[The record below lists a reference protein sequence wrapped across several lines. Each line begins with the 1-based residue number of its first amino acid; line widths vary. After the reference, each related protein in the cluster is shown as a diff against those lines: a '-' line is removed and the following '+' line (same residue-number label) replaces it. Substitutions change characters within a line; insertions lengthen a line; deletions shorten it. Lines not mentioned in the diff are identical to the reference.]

1 MDFLDIIWIVV
12 CIVLVA
18 VPDLVF
24 NNKKKK
30 SARGRTRTSG
40 PMPQMPENFPM
51 PPMPSVPSE
60 PESMTESMPTDDE
73 PEDFPVWTE
82 PEEMEGQAVPQVQAV
97 EQPKPVVE
105 QFKPVVEQPKPVVEQ
120 FKPVVEQPKPVAVKE
135 VARRPASPAPQTDSS
150 QADDG
155 KKREGLRVDP
165 RNLVI
170 YTAIMEPKF
179 KEM

>member
-30 SARGRTRTSG
+30 SAHGRTRTSG

-51 PPMPSVPSE
+51 PSVPSE
-60 PESMTESMPTDDE
+60 PESMPTDE
-73 PEDFPVWTE
+73 EEDFPVWTE
-82 PEEMEGQAVPQVQAV
+82 PEMTEGQPEPQVQDV
-97 EQPKPVVE
+97 EPRI
-105 QFKPVVEQPKPVVEQ
+105 PVVEQPKPVVEQ
-120 FKPVVEQPKPVAVKE
+120 PKPVIEQPKPVVVKE
-135 VARRPASPAPQTDSS
+135 VSRRPASSAPKADSS
-150 QADDG
+150 PADDG
-155 KKREGLRVDP
+155 KKGGKLRVDP

>member
-40 PMPQMPENFPM
+40 PMTQMPENFPM

-60 PESMTESMPTDDE
+60 PESMPESMPTEDE
-73 PEDFPVWTE
+73 EEDFPVWTE
-82 PEEMEGQAVPQVQAV
+82 PEVTEEQPVPQVQAV

-105 QFKPVVEQPKPVVEQ
+105 QFKQVE
-120 FKPVVEQPKPVAVKE
+120 EQPKPVAVKE
-135 VARRPASPAPQTDSS
+135 VTRRPASPAPQTDSS
-150 QADDG
+150 QADNGRKGG
-155 KKREGLRVDP
+155 KLRIDP

>member
-40 PMPQMPENFPM
+40 PKPQMPENF
-51 PPMPSVPSE
+51 PMPSVPSE
-60 PESMTESMPTDDE
+60 PESMPTEDE

-82 PEEMEGQAVPQVQAV
+82 PEEMEEPAVPQIQA
-97 EQPKPVVE
+97 
-105 QFKPVVEQPKPVVEQ
+105 VEQPKPVVEQ

-135 VARRPASPAPQTDSS
+135 VIRRPASPAPQTDSS
-150 QADDG
+150 SADDG
-155 KKREGLRVDP
+155 KKDGKLRVDP

>member
-30 SARGRTRTSG
+30 SARGRTRNSG

-60 PESMTESMPTDDE
+60 PESMPTDDE
-73 PEDFPVWTE
+73 SEDFPMWTE
-82 PEEMEGQAVPQVQAV
+82 PEEMEEPAVPQVQAV
-97 EQPKPVVE
+97 EQPKPVV
-105 QFKPVVEQPKPVVEQ
+105 KQ

>member
-60 PESMTESMPTDDE
+60 PESMPTEDE
-73 PEDFPVWTE
+73 PEDFPVRTQ
-82 PEEMEGQAVPQVQAV
+82 PEEMEEPAVPQVQAV
-97 EQPKPVVE
+97 EQSKPVVE
-105 QFKPVVEQPKPVVEQ
+105 QFKPVVEQPKP
-120 FKPVVEQPKPVAVKE
+120 
-135 VARRPASPAPQTDSS
+135 ASPAPQTDNSP
-150 QADDG
+150 ADDG
-155 KKREGLRVDP
+155 KKDGKLRVDP

>member
-30 SARGRTRTSG
+30 SAHGRTRASG

-60 PESMTESMPTDDE
+60 PESMPTEDE
-73 PEDFPVWTE
+73 PEDFPVWAE
-82 PEEMEGQAVPQVQAV
+82 PEEMVEPAVPQVQAV
-97 EQPKPVVE
+97 EQPKPV
-105 QFKPVVEQPKPVVEQ
+105 
-120 FKPVVEQPKPVAVKE
+120 AAKE
-135 VARRPASPAPQTDSS
+135 VTRSPASPAPQTDSS
-150 QADDG
+150 LADDG
-155 KKREGLRVDP
+155 KKDGKLRVDP

>member
-30 SARGRTRTSG
+30 SAHGRTRTSG

-60 PESMTESMPTDDE
+60 PESMPTDDE
-73 PEDFPVWTE
+73 PEDFPVWTV
-82 PEEMEGQAVPQVQAV
+82 PEVTEEQPEPQVQAV

-105 QFKPVVEQPKPVVEQ
+105 QFKPTVER
-120 FKPVVEQPKPVAVKE
+120 PKPVAVKE
-135 VARRPASPAPQTDSS
+135 VARRPASPATQTDNST
-150 QADDG
+150 ADDG
-155 KKREGLRVDP
+155 KKGGKLRVDP

>member
-30 SARGRTRTSG
+30 SSRGRTRTSG

-60 PESMTESMPTDDE
+60 PESMPESMPIDDE
-73 PEDFPVWTE
+73 SEDFPVWTE
-82 PEEMEGQAVPQVQAV
+82 PEEMDEPAVPQVQAV
-97 EQPKPVVE
+97 EQPKTVVEQSKPVAE
-105 QFKPVVEQPKPVVEQ
+105 QFKPVVER
-120 FKPVVEQPKPVAVKE
+120 PKPVAVKE
-135 VARRPASPAPQTDSS
+135 VTRRPASPAPQTDSS
-150 QADDG
+150 SADDG

>member
-40 PMPQMPENFPM
+40 PMPQR
-51 PPMPSVPSE
+51 PSVPSE
-60 PESMTESMPTDDE
+60 PESMPTEDE

-82 PEEMEGQAVPQVQAV
+82 PEVTEEQPVPQVQA
-97 EQPKPVVE
+97 
-105 QFKPVVEQPKPVVEQ
+105 VEQPKPVVEQ

-150 QADDG
+150 KADDG
-155 KKREGLRVDP
+155 KKDGKLRVDP

>member
-30 SARGRTRTSG
+30 SARGRTRASG

-60 PESMTESMPTDDE
+60 PESMPTEDG

-82 PEEMEGQAVPQVQAV
+82 PEEMEEPAVPQVQAV
-97 EQPKPVVE
+97 EQPKTVVEQSKPVVE
-105 QFKPVVEQPKPVVEQ
+105 RFKPVVER
-120 FKPVVEQPKPVAVKE
+120 PKPVAVKE

>member
-30 SARGRTRTSG
+30 TARGRTRTSG
-40 PMPQMPENFPM
+40 PMPQMP
-51 PPMPSVPSE
+51 SVPSE
-60 PESMTESMPTDDE
+60 PESMPESMPTEDE

-82 PEEMEGQAVPQVQAV
+82 PEEMEEPAVPQVQA
-97 EQPKPVVE
+97 
-105 QFKPVVEQPKPVVEQ
+105 VEQPKPVVEQ

-150 QADDG
+150 PADDG

-170 YTAIMEPKF
+170 CTAIMEPKF

>member
-30 SARGRTRTSG
+30 TARGRTRTSG

-60 PESMTESMPTDDE
+60 PESMPESMPTEDE
-73 PEDFPVWTE
+73 PEVFPVWTE
-82 PEEMEGQAVPQVQAV
+82 PEVTEEQPMPQVQAV

-105 QFKPVVEQPKPVVEQ
+105 QFKPVVEQPKPV
-120 FKPVVEQPKPVAVKE
+120 AVKE
-135 VARRPASPAPQTDSS
+135 VTRRPASPAPQTDSS

>member
-30 SARGRTRTSG
+30 SAHGRTRTSG

-60 PESMTESMPTDDE
+60 PESMPTDDE

-82 PEEMEGQAVPQVQAV
+82 PEMTEGQPEPQVHDV
-97 EQPKPVVE
+97 EPRI
-105 QFKPVVEQPKPVVEQ
+105 PVVEQPKPVVEQ
-120 FKPVVEQPKPVAVKE
+120 PKPVIEQPKPVVVKE

-150 QADDG
+150 PADEG
-155 KKREGLRVDP
+155 KKGGKLRVNL

>member
-51 PPMPSVPSE
+51 PPMPSVPPE
-60 PESMTESMPTDDE
+60 PESMPESMQTEDE

-82 PEEMEGQAVPQVQAV
+82 PEEMEEPAVPQVQAV
-97 EQPKPVVE
+97 D
-105 QFKPVVEQPKPVVEQ
+105 QPKPVVEQ

-135 VARRPASPAPQTDSS
+135 VAGRPASPAPQTDSS

>member
-30 SARGRTRTSG
+30 SAHGRTRTSG

-60 PESMTESMPTDDE
+60 PESMPTEDE

-82 PEEMEGQAVPQVQAV
+82 PEVTEGQPEPQVQAV

-105 QFKPVVEQPKPVVEQ
+105 QFKPVVEQPKPV
-120 FKPVVEQPKPVAVKE
+120 AVKE
-135 VARRPASPAPQTDSS
+135 VDRRQASPAPQTDSS
-150 QADDG
+150 SADDG

>member
-40 PMPQMPENFPM
+40 PMPQMPEHFPM

-60 PESMTESMPTDDE
+60 PESMPESMPTEDE
-73 PEDFPVWTE
+73 PEDFPVQTE
-82 PEEMEGQAVPQVQAV
+82 PEEMEEPAVPQVQAV
-97 EQPKPVVE
+97 EQPKSMVERFKQVVE
-105 QFKPVVEQPKPVVEQ
+105 QFKQVEER
-120 FKPVVEQPKPVAVKE
+120 PKPVAVKE

-155 KKREGLRVDP
+155 KKDGKLRVDP

>member
-60 PESMTESMPTDDE
+60 PESMPTEDE

-82 PEEMEGQAVPQVQAV
+82 PEEMEEPAVPQVQA
-97 EQPKPVVE
+97 
-105 QFKPVVEQPKPVVEQ
+105 
-120 FKPVVEQPKPVAVKE
+120 VEQPKPVAVKE

-150 QADDG
+150 PADDG
-155 KKREGLRVDP
+155 RKDGKLRVDP

>member
-51 PPMPSVPSE
+51 PSVPSE
-60 PESMTESMPTDDE
+60 PESMQTEDE

-82 PEEMEGQAVPQVQAV
+82 PEEMEEPAVPQVQA
-97 EQPKPVVE
+97 
-105 QFKPVVEQPKPVVEQ
+105 VEQPKPVVEQ

>member
-30 SARGRTRTSG
+30 SAHGRTRTSG

-60 PESMTESMPTDDE
+60 PESMPTDDE

-82 PEEMEGQAVPQVQAV
+82 AEVTEGQPEPQVQDV
-97 EQPKPVVE
+97 EPRI
-105 QFKPVVEQPKPVVEQ
+105 PVVEQPKPVVEQ
-120 FKPVVEQPKPVAVKE
+120 PKPVIEQPKPVVVKE
-135 VARRPASPAPQTDSS
+135 VARRPTSPAPKADSS
-150 QADDG
+150 PADDG
-155 KKREGLRVDP
+155 KKGGKLRVDP

>member
-51 PPMPSVPSE
+51 PPMSSVPSE
-60 PESMTESMPTDDE
+60 PESMPESMPTEDE
-73 PEDFPVWTE
+73 SEDFPVWTE
-82 PEEMEGQAVPQVQAV
+82 PEVTEGQPEPQVQAV

-105 QFKPVVEQPKPVVEQ
+105 QFKPVVEQQ
-120 FKPVVEQPKPVAVKE
+120 KPVAVKE
-135 VARRPASPAPQTDSS
+135 VTGRPASPAPQTDSS

>member
-30 SARGRTRTSG
+30 SAHGGRTRTSG

-60 PESMTESMPTDDE
+60 PESMPTDDK

-82 PEEMEGQAVPQVQAV
+82 AEVTEGQPEPQVQDV
-97 EQPKPVVE
+97 EPRIPVEEQPKPVVE
-105 QFKPVVEQPKPVVEQ
+105 LPKPVI
-120 FKPVVEQPKPVAVKE
+120 EQPKPVAVKE

-155 KKREGLRVDP
+155 KKGGKLRVDP

>member
-60 PESMTESMPTDDE
+60 PESMPTEDE

-82 PEEMEGQAVPQVQAV
+82 PEEMEEPAVPQVQAV
-97 EQPKPVVE
+97 EQPKPV
-105 QFKPVVEQPKPVVEQ
+105 
-120 FKPVVEQPKPVAVKE
+120 AVKE
-135 VARRPASPAPQTDSS
+135 VTRRPASPAPQTDSS
-150 QADDG
+150 PADDG
-155 KKREGLRVDP
+155 KKDGKLRVDP

>member
-30 SARGRTRTSG
+30 SAHGRTRTSG

-60 PESMTESMPTDDE
+60 PESMPTEDE

-82 PEEMEGQAVPQVQAV
+82 PEDMEEPAVPQVQAV

-105 QFKPVVEQPKPVVEQ
+105 QFKPVVER
-120 FKPVVEQPKPVAVKE
+120 PKPVAVKE

>member
-60 PESMTESMPTDDE
+60 PESMPESMPAEDE

-82 PEEMEGQAVPQVQAV
+82 PEVTEGQPEPQVQA
-97 EQPKPVVE
+97 
-105 QFKPVVEQPKPVVEQ
+105 
-120 FKPVVEQPKPVAVKE
+120 VEQPKPVAVKE

>member
-30 SARGRTRTSG
+30 SAHGRTRTSG

-60 PESMTESMPTDDE
+60 PESMPTEDE
-73 PEDFPVWTE
+73 PEVFPVWTE
-82 PEEMEGQAVPQVQAV
+82 PEVTEEQPEPQVQAV

-105 QFKPVVEQPKPVVEQ
+105 QFKPVVEQPKPV
-120 FKPVVEQPKPVAVKE
+120 AVKE
-135 VARRPASPAPQTDSS
+135 VTRRPASPAPQTDSS

>member
-30 SARGRTRTSG
+30 SAHGRTRTSG

-60 PESMTESMPTDDE
+60 PESMPTEDE

-82 PEEMEGQAVPQVQAV
+82 PEEMEEPAVPQVQAV
-97 EQPKPVVE
+97 EQPKPVI
-105 QFKPVVEQPKPVVEQ
+105 EQ
-120 FKPVVEQPKPVAVKE
+120 FKPVVEQPKPVAIKE
-135 VARRPASPAPQTDSS
+135 VTRRQASPAPQTDSS
-150 QADDG
+150 RADDG
-155 KKREGLRVDP
+155 RKDGKLRVDP

>member
-30 SARGRTRTSG
+30 SAHGRTRTSG
-40 PMPQMPENFPM
+40 PMPQPPENFPM

-60 PESMTESMPTDDE
+60 PESMPESMPTEDE

-82 PEEMEGQAVPQVQAV
+82 PEEMEKPAVPQVQAV
-97 EQPKPVVE
+97 EQPKPV
-105 QFKPVVEQPKPVVEQ
+105 
-120 FKPVVEQPKPVAVKE
+120 AVKE
-135 VARRPASPAPQTDSS
+135 LARRPASPAPQTDNSL
-150 QADDG
+150 ADDRKKGG
-155 KKREGLRVDP
+155 KLRVDP

>member
-60 PESMTESMPTDDE
+60 PESMPESMPTEDE

-82 PEEMEGQAVPQVQAV
+82 PEVTEGQPEPQEQAV
-97 EQPKPVVE
+97 DL
-105 QFKPVVEQPKPVVEQ
+105 PKPVVEQ

-135 VARRPASPAPQTDSS
+135 VTRRQAPPAPQTDRSP
-150 QADDG
+150 ADDG
-155 KKREGLRVDP
+155 KKDGKLRVDP

>member
-60 PESMTESMPTDDE
+60 PESMPTEDE

-105 QFKPVVEQPKPVVEQ
+105 QFKPVVER
-120 FKPVVEQPKPVAVKE
+120 PKPVAVKE

>member
-40 PMPQMPENFPM
+40 PMSQLPENFPM

-60 PESMTESMPTDDE
+60 PESMPTEDE

-82 PEEMEGQAVPQVQAV
+82 PEEMEEPAVPQIQAV

-105 QFKPVVEQPKPVVEQ
+105 QFKPVVEQ
-120 FKPVVEQPKPVAVKE
+120 FKPVVERPKPVAVKE

-150 QADDG
+150 QVDDG

>member
-30 SARGRTRTSG
+30 SAHGRARTSG

-60 PESMTESMPTDDE
+60 PESMPESMPTEDE
-73 PEDFPVWTE
+73 PEVFPVWTE
-82 PEEMEGQAVPQVQAV
+82 PEVTEEQPMPQVQAV

-105 QFKPVVEQPKPVVEQ
+105 QFKPVVEQPKPV
-120 FKPVVEQPKPVAVKE
+120 AVKE
-135 VARRPASPAPQTDSS
+135 VTRRPASPAPQTDSS

>member
-51 PPMPSVPSE
+51 PPMSSVPSE
-60 PESMTESMPTDDE
+60 PESMPTEDE

-82 PEEMEGQAVPQVQAV
+82 PEEMEEPAVPQVQA
-97 EQPKPVVE
+97 
-105 QFKPVVEQPKPVVEQ
+105 
-120 FKPVVEQPKPVAVKE
+120 VEQPKPVAVKE

-155 KKREGLRVDP
+155 KKDGKLRVDP

>member
-40 PMPQMPENFPM
+40 PMPQR
-51 PPMPSVPSE
+51 PSVPSE
-60 PESMTESMPTDDE
+60 PESKPESMPTEDE

-82 PEEMEGQAVPQVQAV
+82 PEVTEEQPVPQVQAV

-105 QFKPVVEQPKPVVEQ
+105 QFKPVVER
-120 FKPVVEQPKPVAVKE
+120 PKPVALKE
-135 VARRPASPAPQTDSS
+135 VDRRQASPAPQTDSS
-150 QADDG
+150 PADDG
-155 KKREGLRVDP
+155 KKDGKLRVDP

>member
-60 PESMTESMPTDDE
+60 PESMSESMPTEDE
-73 PEDFPVWTE
+73 PEDVPVWSE
-82 PEEMEGQAVPQVQAV
+82 PEVTEDRSVPQMQAV
-97 EQPKPVVE
+97 EL
-105 QFKPVVEQPKPVVEQ
+105 PKPVVEQ

-135 VARRPASPAPQTDSS
+135 VARRQASPAPQTDSS

>member
-30 SARGRTRTSG
+30 SAHGRTRTSG

-51 PPMPSVPSE
+51 PSVPS
-60 PESMTESMPTDDE
+60 ESMPTDDE
-73 PEDFPVWTE
+73 PEDFPVWTA
-82 PEEMEGQAVPQVQAV
+82 PEVTEGQPEPQVQDV
-97 EQPKPVVE
+97 EPRI
-105 QFKPVVEQPKPVVEQ
+105 PVVEQPKPVI
-120 FKPVVEQPKPVAVKE
+120 EQPKPVVVKE
-135 VARRPASPAPQTDSS
+135 VSRKPASPAPKADSS
-150 QADDG
+150 PADDG
-155 KKREGLRVDP
+155 KKGGKLRVDP

>member
-60 PESMTESMPTDDE
+60 PESMPTEDE

-82 PEEMEGQAVPQVQAV
+82 PEEMEEPAVQQVQAV
-97 EQPKPVVE
+97 EQPKSMVERFKQVVE
-105 QFKPVVEQPKPVVEQ
+105 R
-120 FKPVVEQPKPVAVKE
+120 PKPVAVKE
-135 VARRPASPAPQTDSS
+135 VAIRPASPAPQTDSS

>member
-30 SARGRTRTSG
+30 SAHGRTRTSG

-51 PPMPSVPSE
+51 PPMPSVPSM
-60 PESMTESMPTDDE
+60 PESMPTEDE
-73 PEDFPVWTE
+73 PEDFPVRTE
-82 PEEMEGQAVPQVQAV
+82 PEEMEEPAVPQVQA
-97 EQPKPVVE
+97 
-105 QFKPVVEQPKPVVEQ
+105 
-120 FKPVVEQPKPVAVKE
+120 VEQPKPVAVKE

-150 QADDG
+150 PADDG
-155 KKREGLRVDP
+155 KKDGKLRVDP

>member
-30 SARGRTRTSG
+30 SARGRTRTFG

-60 PESMTESMPTDDE
+60 PESMPTDDE

-82 PEEMEGQAVPQVQAV
+82 PEEMEEPAVPQVQA
-97 EQPKPVVE
+97 
-105 QFKPVVEQPKPVVEQ
+105 
-120 FKPVVEQPKPVAVKE
+120 VEQPKPVAVKE
-135 VARRPASPAPQTDSS
+135 VARRPASPATQTDSS
-150 QADDG
+150 SADDG
-155 KKREGLRVDP
+155 KKDGKLRVDP

>member
-30 SARGRTRTSG
+30 SAHGRTRTSG

-60 PESMTESMPTDDE
+60 PESMPESMPTE
-73 PEDFPVWTE
+73 NESEDFPVWTE
-82 PEEMEGQAVPQVQAV
+82 PEEMDEPAVPQVQAV
-97 EQPKPVVE
+97 EQPKPV
-105 QFKPVVEQPKPVVEQ
+105 
-120 FKPVVEQPKPVAVKE
+120 AVKE
-135 VARRPASPAPQTDSS
+135 VTRRPASPAPQTDSS
-150 QADDG
+150 SADDG
-155 KKREGLRVDP
+155 KKDGKLRVDP